1 MVGMAG
7 WTAEASPAATPGL
20 STALISQSAVA
31 VTDWAGVG
39 GTTAV
44 VAAAGTVVAAA
55 PLAATPLSRNWR
67 AGAWGVQRGASLL
80 YRIACW
86 LSLSR
91 CFCHVLGTA
100 LAASASAPPALR
112 RAAACIMANPQAA
125 APAPPAVAAAQKG
138 LSLSSAVPAAVEGAW
153 RGSLAQC
160 CCFSGSLILALN
172 AAGARWGPEGQGDV
186 GEWE

>member
-1 MVGMAG
+1 MHM
-7 WTAEASPAATPGL
+7 
-20 STALISQSAVA
+20 
-31 VTDWAGVG
+31 WAWQ
-39 GTTAV
+39 
-44 VAAAGTVVAAA
+44 
-55 PLAATPLSRNWR
+55 LSRNWR

-172 AAGARWGPEGQGDV
+172 AAASSRVEDHHKGWLCCRMGMRSFCDLCEGGAPKAL
-186 GEWE
+186 